1 MPPSDENVESLH
13 HEVESVLHRLE
24 GAVAE
29 LDHRKGWRNVLTT
42 VRRGPW
48 ILAGAGVLVAGLLL
62 RRKGEKVREKTTRS
76 PGRTV
81 VAGGIALLSLM
92 AKRWAKRLW
101 AGPG

>member
-13 HEVESVLHRLE
+13 NEVESVLHRLE

-29 LDHRKGWRNVLTT
+29 LDSRKGWRNVLTT

-48 ILAGAGVLVAGLLL
+48 ILAGVGVLVAGLLL
-62 RRKGEKVREKTTRS
+62 RRKGQKQLREAPKS
-76 PGRTV
+76 PSRAIM
-81 VAGGIALLSLM
+81 AGGIALLSLM

-101 AGPG
+101 TDHP